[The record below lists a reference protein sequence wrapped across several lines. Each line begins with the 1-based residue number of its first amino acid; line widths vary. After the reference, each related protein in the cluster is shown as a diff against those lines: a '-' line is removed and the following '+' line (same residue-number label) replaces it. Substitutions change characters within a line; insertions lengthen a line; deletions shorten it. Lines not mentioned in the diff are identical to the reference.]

1 LVLTYLQVIMTYT
14 SLDYN
19 YIKPCFDY
27 DYDYDKRIFIFIYVT
42 MTKLK
47 IIMDF
52 DYLNYVTKK
61 QNLRNSM
68 GRLSIKNLVK
78 PWALGRVQKKSVEN
92 STLGW
97 VGVSGVGQNP
107 QNQV

>member
-1 LVLTYLQVIMTYT
+1 MTYT

-107 QNQV
+107 QKKHAFKIHFRPF

>member
-1 LVLTYLQVIMTYT
+1 MTYT

-78 PWALGRVQKKSVEN
+78 PWALGRVQKKVWKIPH
-92 STLGW
+92 LGGW
-97 VGVSGVGQNP
+97 VFQEWDKIHKKNKIKTYL
-107 QNQV
+107 

>member
-1 LVLTYLQVIMTYT
+1 VWLYGGLCDYRVS
-14 SLDYN
+14 SLELYN
-19 YIKPCFDY
+19 
-27 DYDYDKRIFIFIYVT
+27 
-42 MTKLK
+42 
-47 IIMDF
+47 
-52 DYLNYVTKK
+52 YLNYVTKK
-61 QNLRNSM
+61 QNLRKSM

>member
-1 LVLTYLQVIMTYT
+1 MTYT

-78 PWALGRVQKKSVEN
+78 PWALGRVQKIKCGKFH
-92 STLGW
+92 TW
-97 VGVSGVGQNP
+97 VGGCFRSGTKSTKP
-107 QNQV
+107 SLTE